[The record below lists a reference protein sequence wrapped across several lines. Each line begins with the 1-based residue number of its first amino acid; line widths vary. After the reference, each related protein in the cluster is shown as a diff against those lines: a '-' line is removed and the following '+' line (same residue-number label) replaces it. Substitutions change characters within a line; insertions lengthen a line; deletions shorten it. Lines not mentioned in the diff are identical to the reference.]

1 MWPEKDK
8 KLYREFKFDNFKEA
22 FDFMAKVAAVADKM
36 DHHPTWT
43 NNYNKVEIWLSTHS
57 AGDKITDKDRQLA
70 EEIDRIYGENA

>member
-36 DHHPTWT
+36 
-43 NNYNKVEIWLSTHS
+43 EIWLSTHS